1 MSEKQV
7 LQELWDIVWNVPF
20 NAPMVNAR
28 KMKRVYKIVGTAI
41 GKKLVIHKTY
51 EQIEKEG
58 KKKKKKKYKVIKN
71 G

>member
-1 MSEKQV
+1 MKLED
-7 LQELWDIVWNVPF
+7 LLEELWDIVWNVPF

-28 KMKRVYKIVGTAI
+28 KMKKVYKIVGNEL

-58 KKKKKKKYKVIKN
+58 NRKKRRI
-71 G
+71 